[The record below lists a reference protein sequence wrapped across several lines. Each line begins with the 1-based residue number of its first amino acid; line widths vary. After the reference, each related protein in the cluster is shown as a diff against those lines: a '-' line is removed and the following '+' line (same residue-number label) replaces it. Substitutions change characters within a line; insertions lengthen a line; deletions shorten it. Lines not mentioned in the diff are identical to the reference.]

1 MELSIQ
7 VKDNESIKE
16 AGWNSSAVNVTFCS
30 RVENVLAHLIQ
41 SEVKLSSL
49 VSPAV
54 LPSVQTLC
62 P

>member
-1 MELSIQ
+1 M
-7 VKDNESIKE
+7 KDNESIKD

-30 RVENVLAHLIQ
+30 RVENVLAHMIQ